1 MNRKERKLARIEAG
15 MRQMSADERA
25 AVDRALIQIKRMSRG
40 SVRMLEILG
49 DLLAARGRAARRA
62 ASDRVTDKRR
72 RITISAHVSR
82 ELYQRILDN
91 CAGRSIYRFI
101 LDAVTELCE
110 REEHLRFVM
119 KTLEQEAVDGIT
131 ER

>member
-1 MNRKERKLARIEAG
+1 
-15 MRQMSADERA
+15 MSADERA
-25 AVDRALIQIKRMSRG
+25 AVDRALVQIKRMNRG

-72 RITISAHVSR
+72 RITISAHVNR

-91 CAGRSIYRFI
+91 CAGRSI
-101 LDAVTELCE
+101 
-110 REEHLRFVM
+110 
-119 KTLEQEAVDGIT
+119 
-131 ER
+131 

>member
-1 MNRKERKLARIEAG
+1 MDRKTRKLARIEAG
-15 MRQMSADERA
+15 KRHMSADERA
-25 AVDRALIQIKRMSRG
+25 AVDRALVQIKRMNRG

-72 RITISAHVSR
+72 RITISSR
-82 ELYQRILDN
+82 VNRDVYERILS
-91 CAGRSIYRFI
+91 CKGERSLYRFI
-101 LDAVTELCE
+101 LDAVLAECARVE
-110 REEHLRFVM
+110 
-119 KTLEQEAVDGIT
+119 GIT